1 MTARAA
7 AKEVILPA
15 SLFYPLSIFKPV
27 HVHVRPEVLLHV
39 VDPQRVQMTPAPLW
53 TGTVP
58 FFQGVGLQI

>member
-15 SLFYPLSIFKPV
+15 SLLYPFGVLKKIN
-27 HVHVRPEVLLHV
+27 VHVRPEVLLHV

-58 FFQGVGLQI
+58 FFQGVGFQI